1 MSVGDAL
8 KLPARAEIGRGEIR
22 FAAVH
27 IGVVEAAVLGGE
39 ELARGKEFLLRQQR
53 RHQARQR
60 AAALVEFHRRRA
72 PCGERAGGLAAGE
85 PKGAR
90 HGVGVEFQ
98 QRPDRRRRTE
108 RTKNAGA
115 VPTAGAEF
123 WIIGADTDPRRHLA
137 SRGDRGEQRAP
148 AQSVALGNGQRRRH
162 DLRRDVR
169 HGLAMHVAHG
179 DRGDEI
185 GVERSRAG
193 KRQMLAADHAR
204 FRALRQARCQ
214 RRDLS
219 GLLAEPAGDRAGQ
232 RIEQQR
238 LAVLAS
244 ARRNVLVA

>member
-1 MSVGDAL
+1 M
-8 KLPARAEIGRGEIR
+8 ARN
-22 FAAVH
+22 FCC
-27 IGVVEAAVLGGE
+27 
-39 ELARGKEFLLRQQR
+39 ARQR

-72 PCGERAGGLAAGE
+72 PGGERAGGLAAGE

-98 QRPDRRRRTE
+98 QRPDRCRRAERTE
-108 RTKNAGA
+108 NAGA
-115 VPTAGAEF
+115 VPAPRAEF

-137 SRGDRGEQRAP
+137 SRGDRGEQRAA
-148 AQSVALGNGQRRRH
+148 AQSVAFGNGERRRH
-162 DLRRDVR
+162 DLGRHVR

-185 GVERSRAG
+185 GVEQGRAG

-204 FRALRQARCQ
+204 FRALRQTRRQ

-232 RIEQQR
+232 RVEQQR

-244 ARRNVLVA
+244 ARRNVLVAQRGGELRQCLGCFRCHLGLPAVAGEA